1 METIRAHFNHGA
13 NYQALLLNLFFWLA
27 VDDDATTTEAIVPS
41 LSPPAASNAP
51 TCTTLVQPE
60 GDVKQRVVRR
70 SVLGDQIEEDFG
82 RA

>member
-41 LSPPAASNAP
+41 L
-51 TCTTLVQPE
+51 C
-60 GDVKQRVVRR
+60 RF
-70 SVLGDQIEEDFG
+70 LGSDRIGLPSARME
-82 RA
+82 A